1 MRMPTDEK
9 QRRFYEAMAER
20 FGVLADPTRLAIIHC
35 LMKGGEQNVTALVGA
50 TGYDHSKVSKHLR
63 VLRDAGLV
71 ARRKEGLQV
80 FYKLSDPI
88 VETLCR
94 EVCESLMEQFEADA
108 GGEDPC

>member
-1 MRMPTDEK
+1 MPTDDK

-20 FGVLADPTRLAIIHC
+20 FGVLADPTRLAVIHC
-35 LMKGGEQNVTALVGA
+35 LMKGGEHNVTALVDA

-80 FYKLSDPI
+80 FYTLDDPL

-94 EVCESLMEQFEADA
+94 AVCESLLDQFEADA
-108 GGEDPC
+108 GEEKPC

>member
-1 MRMPTDEK
+1 MPTDDK

-20 FGVLADPTRLAIIHC
+20 FGVLADPTRLAVIHC
-35 LMKGGEQNVTALVGA
+35 LMKGGEQNVTAVVAA

-80 FYKLSDPI
+80 FYTLSDPL
-88 VETLCR
+88 VEKLCR
-94 EVCESLMEQFEADA
+94 EVCESLMEQFEPNLGDEKP
-108 GGEDPC
+108 G